1 MRKPVI
7 IFAGIALAAL
17 TVGGG
22 VAFADQD
29 ESGPALS
36 PPAGT
41 AGPTPGTATPAPDTD
56 DDAEVTSKPAV
67 LAEQAQQTALAR
79 VNGGWVTS
87 SDLET
92 EGTTTSWQI
101 EVADGAGAEQEIVVD
116 ATTGKILSA
125 AADTDDDQEK
135 DGQDDD

>member
-22 VAFADQD
+22 VAFADQG

-41 AGPTPGTATPAPDTD
+41 STPTPGTATSAPDTD
-56 DDAEVTSKPAV
+56 DDADVTRKPAV

-79 VNGGWVTS
+79 VSGGWVTS

-92 EGTTTSWQI
+92 EGGTTSWEI
-101 EVADGAGAEQEIVVD
+101 EIADGTGAGREIVVD
-116 ATTGKILSA
+116 ATTGKILSE
-125 AADTDDDQEK
+125 AADTHDDQN
-135 DGQDDD
+135 DDQDDD

>member
-7 IFAGIALAAL
+7 IFTGIALAAL

-36 PPAGT
+36 RPAGT
-41 AGPTPGTATPAPDTD
+41 ATPTPGTD
-56 DDAEVTSKPAV
+56 DDADVTRKPAV
-67 LAEQAQQTALAR
+67 LVEQAQQTALAR
-79 VNGGWVTS
+79 VSGGWVTS

-92 EGTTTSWQI
+92 EGGTTSWEI
-101 EVADGAGAEQEIVVD
+101 EVADGAGAGREIVVD
-116 ATTGKILSA
+116 ATTGKILSE
-125 AADTDDDQEK
+125 AADTADDQES
-135 DGQDDD
+135 DDQDDD

>member
-1 MRKPVI
+1 MRKPMI
-7 IFAGIALAAL
+7 IFTGIALAAL

-22 VAFADQD
+22 VAFADRD
-29 ESGPALS
+29 ETGPALS
-36 PPAGT
+36 SPAGT
-41 AGPTPGTATPAPDTD
+41 ATPTPGTATPAQDAD
-56 DDAEVTSKPAV
+56 DDADVTRKPAV

-92 EGTTTSWQI
+92 EGGTTSWQI
-101 EVADGAGAEQEIVVD
+101 EVADGAGAGREIVVD
-116 ATTGKILSA
+116 ATTGKILSE
-125 AADTDDDQEK
+125 AADTDDGQEN

>member
-7 IFAGIALAAL
+7 IITGIALAAL

-22 VAFADQD
+22 VAFADRD
-29 ESGPALS
+29 ETGPALS
-36 PPAGT
+36 SPAGT
-41 AGPTPGTATPAPDTD
+41 ATPAPGTATPAPDTD
-56 DDAEVTSKPAV
+56 DDADVTRKPAV

-79 VNGGWVTS
+79 VSGGWVTS

-92 EGTTTSWQI
+92 EGGTISWQI
-101 EVADGAGAEQEIVVD
+101 EVADGAGAEREIVVD
-116 ATTGKILSA
+116 ATSGKILSE
-125 AADTDDDQEK
+125 AADTDDGRED